1 MCAEQ
6 WIALKCNREQD
17 SSNAAFLAFAN
28 ALVTLGAVLMKHLE
42 KGGKNAKMI
51 SWQIQNYVTECLSE
65 FVRSKRKDEIPDY
78 WAVIVDKVTGRFSDK
93 EILLLCLR

>member
-1 MCAEQ
+1 MKKTLIKSISVIFISSYLCAEQ
-6 WIALKCNREQD
+6 WITLKGHREQD

-28 ALVTLGAVLMKHLE
+28 AWVTLGAVLMKYLE

-51 SWQIQNYVTECLSE
+51 SWQIQNYITECLSE

-78 WAVIVDKVTGRFSDK
+78 
-93 EILLLCLR
+93 

>member
-1 MCAEQ
+1 MKKTLIKSITVIFISSYLCAEQ
-6 WIALKCNREQD
+6 WITLKGHREQD

-51 SWQIQNYVTECLSE
+51 SWQIQNYITECLSE

-78 WAVIVDKVTGRFSDK
+78 
-93 EILLLCLR
+93 